1 MKVNPITLSQ
11 EEEDQLEVV
20 GIIWLLPS
28 ARVQFV
34 FLDFF
39 QIKSFFPLVKKNI
52 RDYPGII

>member
-34 FLDFF
+34 F
-39 QIKSFFPLVKKNI
+39 
-52 RDYPGII
+52 